1 MKIGT
6 AAGSLRYAVLKSGGR
21 VAYCALSISGGTSAE
36 GSRPCGTAHFLEH
49 TLFKGTDRHN
59 ASWVAGRLDQL
70 GGELNAYTAKEE
82 IVLHATVLKED
93 LRTALDLL
101 LELATCPSFPQK
113 EIDVERGVV
122 IDEIRSGKDVPQDEI
137 YDEFEELFFESHPL
151 SRRILGTASSVRS
164 ITREHLCS
172 FVRDN
177 FRPDRM
183 AITVVSGQEEDYAEA
198 LILKL
203 AQKYFS
209 TPVRGSIP
217 NPSTDPGV
225 APGPGLGTAPGVA
238 PSAGFAPSASVS
250 VFSKT
255 VSRRYHEACIVI
267 GAQAPSLFSGKER
280 TVAALLA
287 NILGG
292 PATNS
297 LLNLYLREKKGW
309 VYGIECS
316 YTQYSSTGVM
326 AILIGCEH
334 SNVDSCISAT
344 KKIIGSLIDKPMSEG
359 KLKAAKRQ
367 FLGQMGIAAD
377 NGESL
382 CLSMGKSLLAFGKVS
397 TLQQNVEAVES
408 ITVSDI
414 QEMARRIFSPE
425 KISTLIYR

>member
-1 MKIGT
+1 MKIGI
-6 AAGSLRYAVLKSGGR
+6 AAGSLRYAVLKSGGQ

-164 ITREHLCS
+164 ITREDLCS

-209 TPVRGSIP
+209 TPV
-217 NPSTDPGV
+217 PGIS
-225 APGPGLGTAPGVA
+225 AEAKLA

-316 YTQYSSTGVM
+316 YTQYSSIGVM

-334 SNVDSCISAT
+334 SNVDNCISAT

-408 ITVSDI
+408 VTVSDI

>member
-164 ITREHLCS
+164 ITREDLCS

-209 TPVRGSIP
+209 TPV
-217 NPSTDPGV
+217 PGIS
-225 APGPGLGTAPGVA
+225 AEAKLA

-334 SNVDSCISAT
+334 SNVDNCISAT

-408 ITVSDI
+408 VTVSDI

>member
-164 ITREHLCS
+164 ITREDLCS

-209 TPVRGSIP
+209 TPV
-217 NPSTDPGV
+217 PGIS
-225 APGPGLGTAPGVA
+225 AEAKLA

-316 YTQYSSTGVM
+316 YTQYSSIGVM

-408 ITVSDI
+408 VTVSDI

>member
-1 MKIGT
+1 MKIGI
-6 AAGSLRYAVLKSGGR
+6 AAGSLRYAVLKSGGQ

-36 GSRPCGTAHFLEH
+36 GSRPCGIAHFLEH

-82 IVLHATVLKED
+82 IVLHATVLKKD

-164 ITREHLCS
+164 ITREDLCS

-209 TPVRGSIP
+209 TPV
-217 NPSTDPGV
+217 PGIS
-225 APGPGLGTAPGVA
+225 AEAKLA

-316 YTQYSSTGVM
+316 YTQYSSIGVM

-334 SNVDSCISAT
+334 SNVDNCISAT

-408 ITVSDI
+408 VTVSDI

>member
-1 MKIGT
+1 MKIGI
-6 AAGSLRYAVLKSGGR
+6 AAGSLRYAVLKSGGQ

-82 IVLHATVLKED
+82 IVLHATVLKKD

-164 ITREHLCS
+164 ITREDLCS

-209 TPVRGSIP
+209 TPV
-217 NPSTDPGV
+217 PGIS
-225 APGPGLGTAPGVA
+225 AEAKLA

-316 YTQYSSTGVM
+316 YTQYSSIGVM

-382 CLSMGKSLLAFGKVS
+382 CLSMGKSLLSFGKVS

-408 ITVSDI
+408 VTVSDI

>member
-36 GSRPCGTAHFLEH
+36 CSRPCGTAHFLEH

-164 ITREHLCS
+164 ITREDLCS

-209 TPVRGSIP
+209 TPVHGISAEAKL
-217 NPSTDPGV
+217 
-225 APGPGLGTAPGVA
+225 APR
-238 PSAGFAPSASVS
+238 AGFAPSASVS

-316 YTQYSSTGVM
+316 YTQYSSIGVM

-334 SNVDSCISAT
+334 SNVDNCISAT

-408 ITVSDI
+408 VTVSDI

>member
-6 AAGSLRYAVLKSGGR
+6 AAGSLRYAVLKSGGQ

-164 ITREHLCS
+164 ITREDLCS

-209 TPVRGSIP
+209 TPV
-217 NPSTDPGV
+217 PGIS
-225 APGPGLGTAPGVA
+225 AEAKLA

-255 VSRRYHEACIVI
+255 VNRRYHEACIVI

-334 SNVDSCISAT
+334 SNVDNCISAT

-382 CLSMGKSLLAFGKVS
+382 CLSMGKSLLSFGKVS

-408 ITVSDI
+408 VTVSDI

>member
-164 ITREHLCS
+164 ITREDLCS

-209 TPVRGSIP
+209 TPV
-217 NPSTDPGV
+217 PGIS
-225 APGPGLGTAPGVA
+225 AEAKLA

-316 YTQYSSTGVM
+316 YTQYSSIGVM
-326 AILIGCEH
+326 AILIGCE
-334 SNVDSCISAT
+334 
-344 KKIIGSLIDKPMSEG
+344 
-359 KLKAAKRQ
+359 
-367 FLGQMGIAAD
+367 
-377 NGESL
+377 
-382 CLSMGKSLLAFGKVS
+382 
-397 TLQQNVEAVES
+397 
-408 ITVSDI
+408 
-414 QEMARRIFSPE
+414 
-425 KISTLIYR
+425 

>member
-6 AAGSLRYAVLKSGGR
+6 AAGSLRYAVLKSGGQ

-164 ITREHLCS
+164 ITREDLCS

-209 TPVRGSIP
+209 TPV
-217 NPSTDPGV
+217 PGIS
-225 APGPGLGTAPGVA
+225 AEAKLA

-255 VSRRYHEACIVI
+255 VNRRYHEACIVI

-280 TVAALLA
+280 TVAALLD

-316 YTQYSSTGVM
+316 YTQYSSIGVM

-382 CLSMGKSLLAFGKVS
+382 CLSMGKSLLSFGKVS

-408 ITVSDI
+408 VTVSDI

>member
-164 ITREHLCS
+164 ITREDLCS

-209 TPVRGSIP
+209 TPV
-217 NPSTDPGV
+217 PGIS
-225 APGPGLGTAPGVA
+225 AEAKLA

-316 YTQYSSTGVM
+316 YTQYSSIGVM

-334 SNVDSCISAT
+334 GNVDNCISAT

-382 CLSMGKSLLAFGKVS
+382 CLSMGKSLLSFGKVS

-408 ITVSDI
+408 VTVSDI

>member
-151 SRRILGTASSVRS
+151 SRRILGTTSSVRS
-164 ITREHLCS
+164 ITREDLCS

-209 TPVRGSIP
+209 TPV
-217 NPSTDPGV
+217 PGIS
-225 APGPGLGTAPGVA
+225 AEANLA
-238 PSAGFAPSASVS
+238 PSPGFAPSASVS

-316 YTQYSSTGVM
+316 YTQYSSIGVM

-334 SNVDSCISAT
+334 SNVDNCISAT

-408 ITVSDI
+408 VTVSDI